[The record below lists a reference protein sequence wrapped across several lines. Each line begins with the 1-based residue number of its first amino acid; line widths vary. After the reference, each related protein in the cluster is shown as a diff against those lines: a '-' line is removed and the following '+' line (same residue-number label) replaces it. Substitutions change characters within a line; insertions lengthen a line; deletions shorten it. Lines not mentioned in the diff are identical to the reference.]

1 MLPLHVH
8 AEEKRGRG
16 RGRYAPCLFML
27 LSFGCL
33 PASHCA
39 VLCWCATHTHP
50 SFFSSSPPLC
60 GIMHTV
66 HVHAC
71 LCQCPVCTA
80 HTGREKEGGRGES
93 GLFVLL
99 FCVCVTGFSPS
110 SIHPHPHESMCS
122 VNVCVRSVCVGCM
135 VMQSAQQQV
144 KRSEERRGEERRRA
158 ANQHK
163 QKNKRERKES
173 EKRAQQKN
181 KTEKT
186 EKQRCDCSVCR
197 SVGGIQLA
205 AQRCF
210 CRQRSYQR
218 DHARSR
224 LVLIVEAKP
233 VWARSVLPWVTRWES
248 RVMLLSLFFSSSA
261 TLFCLFSFFFL
272 ISSSHAHARSLLQL
286 VGWLVGSFGWLF
298 PSLPPHTHALFFF
311 GCAACTGVLSAYTNT
326 HTHTDRDGW
335 LENTLAH
342 KQLIMVMMA

>member
-1 MLPLHVH
+1 MV
-8 AEEKRGRG
+8 
-16 RGRYAPCLFML
+16 CL
-27 LSFGCL
+27 GC
-33 PASHCA
+33 C
-39 VLCWCATHTHP
+39 C
-50 SFFSSSPPLC
+50 
-60 GIMHTV
+60 
-66 HVHAC
+66 
-71 LCQCPVCTA
+71 
-80 HTGREKEGGRGES
+80 
-93 GLFVLL
+93 
-99 FCVCVTGFSPS
+99 CVCVTGFSPS

-224 LVLIVEAKP
+224 LILIAEAKP
-233 VWARSVLPWVTRWES
+233 VWARSVLLWATRWES
-248 RVMLLSLFFSSSA
+248 RVMLLFLF
-261 TLFCLFSFFFL
+261 LFALQQSILFFL
-272 ISSSHAHARSLLQL
+272 ISSSHAHARSLLDL
-286 VGWLVGSFGWLF
+286 VGTFGWLF
-298 PSLPPHTHALFFF
+298 PFSSSHTHTLSLVFFF
-311 GCAACTGVLSAYTNT
+311 GRVCSSCCLHWRALCHT
-326 HTHTDRDGW
+326 HTHTHRGMAGW
-335 LENTLAH
+335 RTHWHTNNSSW
-342 KQLIMVMMA
+342 

>member
-1 MLPLHVH
+1 MV
-8 AEEKRGRG
+8 
-16 RGRYAPCLFML
+16 CL
-27 LSFGCL
+27 GC
-33 PASHCA
+33 C
-39 VLCWCATHTHP
+39 C
-50 SFFSSSPPLC
+50 
-60 GIMHTV
+60 
-66 HVHAC
+66 
-71 LCQCPVCTA
+71 
-80 HTGREKEGGRGES
+80 
-93 GLFVLL
+93 
-99 FCVCVTGFSPS
+99 CVCVTGFSPS

-186 EKQRCDCSVCR
+186 EKQRRDCSVCR

-224 LVLIVEAKP
+224 LGLIVEAKP

-248 RVMLLSLFFSSSA
+248 RVMLLSLFFFFSNPLLS
-261 TLFCLFSFFFL
+261 LFFLFPHFFFTHTYARCFTWL
-272 ISSSHAHARSLLQL
+272 VGWFIWLAVSLSSSSH
-286 VGWLVGSFGWLF
+286 
-298 PSLPPHTHALFFF
+298 THSLFF
-311 GCAACTGVLSAYTNT
+311 GVCVLSCCCLHWRALCT
-326 HTHTDRDGW
+326 HTQTGMAGWRTHWHT
-335 LENTLAH
+335 NNSS
-342 KQLIMVMMA
+342 

>member
-1 MLPLHVH
+1 MV
-8 AEEKRGRG
+8 
-16 RGRYAPCLFML
+16 CL
-27 LSFGCL
+27 GC
-33 PASHCA
+33 C
-39 VLCWCATHTHP
+39 C
-50 SFFSSSPPLC
+50 
-60 GIMHTV
+60 
-66 HVHAC
+66 
-71 LCQCPVCTA
+71 
-80 HTGREKEGGRGES
+80 
-93 GLFVLL
+93 
-99 FCVCVTGFSPS
+99 CVCVTGFSPS

-205 AQRCF
+205 QRCF
-210 CRQRSYQR
+210 SRQRSYQR

-224 LVLIVEAKP
+224 LGLIAEAKP

-248 RVMLLSLFFSSSA
+248 RVMLLFLFFLQQPSLLSF
-261 TLFCLFSFFFL
+261 LFLFPHFFFT
-272 ISSSHAHARSLLQL
+272 HHTNTHARCLT
-286 VGWLVGSFGWLF
+286 WLVGSFIWLAVSLS
-298 PSLPPHTHALFFF
+298 PSSHTRTLSSFFLVVCSCSCCPH
-311 GCAACTGVLSAYTNT
+311 
-326 HTHTDRDGW
+326 
-335 LENTLAH
+335 
-342 KQLIMVMMA
+342 